1 MSSSNQS
8 DPRLLLPDWLRDGDA
23 PLPAAVQPE
32 PLAAIANGIDSTET
46 VEVVDVAPVFAEP
59 VVPVTPYSDRLSLD
73 TRLDPDQL
81 VSPEDLPMWLGG
93 LERTVE
99 VPVGAVASTTSA
111 MPISNAVAIEEP
123 APYDGVDAPENDVID
138 VQVNGW
144 YAIVGAL
151 GLLILLAAALKLYL
165 S

>member
-23 PLPAAVQPE
+23 PLPEAVQRE
-32 PLAAIANGIDSTET
+32 PVEATVVGTGVQEI
-46 VEVVDVAPVFAEP
+46 VEVVDVAPVIEKPILAS
-59 VVPVTPYSDRLSLD
+59 TPYSDRLSLD

-81 VSPEDLPMWLGG
+81 VSPEDLPTWLGG
-93 LERTVE
+93 LERSPE
-99 VPVGAVASTTSA
+99 VPAGAVAAETKVK
-111 MPISNAVAIEEP
+111 PIANIVAIEEP
-123 APYDGVDAPENDVID
+123 APYDGVDAPEKDVID

-144 YAIVGAL
+144 YAIVGAI